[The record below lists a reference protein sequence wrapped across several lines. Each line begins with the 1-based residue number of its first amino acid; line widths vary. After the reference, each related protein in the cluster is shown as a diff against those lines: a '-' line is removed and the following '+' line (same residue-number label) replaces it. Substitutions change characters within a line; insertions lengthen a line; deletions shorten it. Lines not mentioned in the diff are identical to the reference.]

1 MADDVLNLDE
11 SAEWSGLWW
20 LPDAPDEKVPG
31 VLRYEPGDGPVLS
44 LIGAFEDRIM
54 SSPSPGLTMI
64 HEGSR
69 TWDVIHGAAE
79 QREVTLLGC
88 FPSGSKRTFGA
99 RVQSPDKQTV
109 VAATALIGAHVS
121 GEDDAAFSAVE
132 VSVEDLRLWAGTSV
146 FEGFLGAPEGK
157 LDGTGSISVKR
168 VESQSVTVGGTEFRL
183 AHRYTLPSF
192 DQRKGATVGHMRDTA
207 FVRAVPADPFSV
219 GKARETAS
227 LMQDLV
233 ALAMNRAAGVIW
245 LRLQVAEPEGVLS
258 DGRPGPRRHA
268 DVLYSPAALGKH
280 DAKAID
286 SQRVLFTCSSLSFD
300 EVVPR
305 WCEAHGRLKAAT
317 NMILGL
323 RYAPARYV
331 ENNLLTAVGAAEV
344 LHRGLRIDEKPFPAD
359 EFTAMR
365 NAMLAQV
372 PEEHQARFRGAIRN
386 DQTLRDRL
394 CALAARPDQ
403 EAIALLMPD
412 VERWAARTA
421 RARNDLVHE
430 GRTPNHSFEELIA
443 VVEVTTAVVTL
454 NVLHELGLPA
464 ERQREIM
471 REHPQLEGTAL
482 AAREWLVAP
491 GLADPT

>member
-1 MADDVLNLDE
+1 MADDPLNLDE

-54 SSPSPGLTMI
+54 SSPSPGLTLI

-88 FPSGSKRTFGA
+88 FPSGWKRTIAA
-99 RVQSPDKQTV
+99 RVKSPDKQTV
-109 VAATALIGAHVS
+109 VATTALIGAHVS
-121 GEDDAAFSAVE
+121 GEDEAAFSAIE
-132 VSVEDLRLWAGTSV
+132 VSVEDLGLWAGSSV
-146 FEGFLGAPEGK
+146 FDRLIGAPEGK
-157 LDGTGSISVKR
+157 LDGTGSISVKP
-168 VESQSVTVGGTEFRL
+168 VETQSVLVNGTEL
-183 AHRYTLPSF
+183 SLTHRYTLPFF
-192 DQRKGATVGHMRDTA
+192 DHRKGGTVGHMRDTS
-207 FVRAVPADPFSV
+207 FVRAVPADPCSV
-219 GKARETAS
+219 SGARETAS
-227 LMQDLV
+227 LVQDLV
-233 ALAMNRAAGVIW
+233 ALAMHRAAGVIW
-245 LRLQVAEPEGVLS
+245 LRLEVAETVWVLP
-258 DGRPGPRRHA
+258 DGRPAPRRHA
-268 DVLYSPAALGKH
+268 DVLYSPAALGTH

-286 SQRVLFTCSSLSFD
+286 HHRVLFTCASLSFE

-305 WCEAHGRLKAAT
+305 WCEARGRLQAAT
-317 NMILGL
+317 NMVLGL

-344 LHRGLRIDEKPFPAD
+344 LHRGLGIDEKPFPAD
-359 EFTAMR
+359 DFTAMR
-365 NAMLAQV
+365 DAMLAQV
-372 PEEHQARFRGAIRN
+372 PQEHRARFKGAIRN

-412 VERWAARTA
+412 VDRWATRTA
-421 RARNDLVHE
+421 RARNDLAHE

-464 ERQREIM
+464 ERQRKIM
-471 REHPQLEGTAL
+471 QEHPQLKETAR

-491 GLADPT
+491 GTGS